1 MVGHKGSDGSLP
13 IDRIERYG
21 KIKGISGE
29 NNIYGY
35 YKDPMDHI
43 ASMIIDDGVKSRVH
57 RQNLFNEHFRHM
69 SFFEAT
75 HKLFKRV
82 MVFVY
87 AENYVEAIDE
97 SKNLK
102 VTLEVEEFL
111 QEPVLF
117 DEELDGLGL
126 KLPGGS
132 LRGSIGQNDIIS
144 DMILQSKSINS

>member
-57 RQNLFNEHFRHM
+57 R
-69 SFFEAT
+69 
-75 HKLFKRV
+75 
-82 MVFVY
+82 
-87 AENYVEAIDE
+87 
-97 SKNLK
+97 
-102 VTLEVEEFL
+102 
-111 QEPVLF
+111 
-117 DEELDGLGL
+117 
-126 KLPGGS
+126 
-132 LRGSIGQNDIIS
+132 
-144 DMILQSKSINS
+144 